1 MSLEIRPVGQ
11 ADKATWLVL
20 FLAYIEFYESSLAA
34 EQCELTWERLNSDY
48 NINGLVAVLDGK
60 VVGIAHYI
68 FRPCTWAVNDYC
80 YLEDLF
86 TDPEVRGQGVG
97 RALINRLKEIATEKG
112 SKRLYW
118 NTKEGNAT
126 ARRLYDSFVPAS
138 DFVQYRI
145 PLD

>member
-1 MSLEIRPVGQ
+1 MSLIIRPVESK
-11 ADKATWLVL
+11 DKEPWLKL
-20 FLAYIEFYESSLAA
+20 FLDYIEFYESVLAA
-34 EQCELTWERLNSDY
+34 AQCELTWERMLSDY
-48 NINGLVAVLDGK
+48 NMNCLVAELDGK

-97 RALINRLKEIATEKG
+97 RALINRLKVIATEKG

-118 NTKEGNAT
+118 NTKESNST
-126 ARRLYDSFVPAS
+126 ARRLYYSFVPVS
-138 DFVQYRI
+138 DFVQYRV